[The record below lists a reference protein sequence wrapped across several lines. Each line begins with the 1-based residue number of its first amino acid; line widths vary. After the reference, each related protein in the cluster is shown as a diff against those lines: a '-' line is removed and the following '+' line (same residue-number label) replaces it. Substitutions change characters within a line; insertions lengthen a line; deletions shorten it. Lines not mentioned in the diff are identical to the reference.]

1 MQANARRIE
10 MDQARPTLLNRV
22 SYVIVLLLFAA
33 FCVSA
38 MSVVT
43 GVANADDKI
52 VARHDDGGSGD
63 DDDDHSGPG
72 GGGDDDDDGDTTA
85 ATDTTRGTG
94 ASNPATNDTAT
105 GTNTGGDT
113 ATGTT
118 RGTGAS
124 NTATND
130 TATGTKTVAG

>member
-1 MQANARRIE
+1 

-38 MSVVT
+38 MSVIT

-63 DDDDHSGPG
+63 DDDHSGPG
-72 GGGDDDDDGDTTA
+72 GGGDDDDDD
-85 ATDTTRGTG
+85 
-94 ASNPATNDTAT
+94 
-105 GTNTGGDT
+105 DT

-118 RGTGAS
+118 LGTGAS